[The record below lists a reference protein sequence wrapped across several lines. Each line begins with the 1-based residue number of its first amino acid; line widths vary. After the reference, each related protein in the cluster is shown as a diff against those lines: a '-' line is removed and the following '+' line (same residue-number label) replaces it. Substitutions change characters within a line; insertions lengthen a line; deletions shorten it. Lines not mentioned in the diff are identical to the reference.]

1 MLRCMILLFSFLLIT
16 LSAAHLGRDEQ
27 MVRALGL
34 RRDPAME
41 VREEAPDIPIE
52 SSQAPPSFAASDAG
66 TPPDSSMSAPPVAP
80 SSSRPESAPPRFV
93 PDEPLPEYSLPPEPE
108 EEPSAVQPLD
118 PSAHALVSPAE
129 SQGEYVPPVL
139 TEEQK
144 LKVAEP
150 YVKELFAL
158 KENALRA
165 IGELGDQAI
174 GDYLAADPSARSAA
188 LPAIAARYLPQVQT
202 LIDQADRQA
211 GDILMRMTGALAAIG
226 ADDGI
231 VQDARAAYERSKQEE
246 IDRYT
251 RIFAELPS

>member
-27 MVRALGL
+27 LVRVLGL
-34 RRDPAME
+34 RPDPAVT
-41 VREEAPDIPIE
+41 VREDARNIPVLPQQQA
-52 SSQAPPSFAASDAG
+52 SSSGSSAS
-66 TPPDSSMSAPPVAP
+66 P
-80 SSSRPESAPPRFV
+80 SSTADVPPAESRPPRFV
-93 PDEPLPEYSLPPEPE
+93 LDAPLPEYSLPPEAE
-108 EEPSAVQPLD
+108 QEPSVPHPLD
-118 PSAHALVSPAE
+118 PSAHALVSPTE
-129 SQGEYVPPVL
+129 PQEEYIPPVL

-174 GDYLAADPSARSAA
+174 GDYLAADPSARAAA
-188 LPAIAARYLPQVQT
+188 LPEVAARYLPQVET
-202 LIDQADRQA
+202 LIAQADRQA
-211 GDILMRMTGALAAIG
+211 EDILMRMTGALAAIG

-231 VQDARAAYERSKQEE
+231 AQDARAAYERSKQEE

-251 RIFAELPS
+251 LIFSELPS